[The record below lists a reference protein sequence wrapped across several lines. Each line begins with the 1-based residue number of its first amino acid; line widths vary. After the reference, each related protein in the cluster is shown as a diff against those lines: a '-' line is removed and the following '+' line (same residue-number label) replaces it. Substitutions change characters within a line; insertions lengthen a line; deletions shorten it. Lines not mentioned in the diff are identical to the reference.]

1 MRRRLWTMSLAM
13 LVLIPLSLPA
23 APTADVWE
31 RWTKN
36 DPDSRISVDHT
47 AWDRFLKAYV
57 VESADGIN
65 RVRYG
70 QVRNEDR
77 KALEEYLRQLEQT
90 PVSRLNRAEQK
101 AYWINFYNALTV
113 SVILD
118 HFPVKS
124 ITDIDISPGL
134 FSNGPWK
141 KKLVTVEG
149 EALSLDDIEHRIL
162 RPIWQDPRVHY
173 AVNCASLGCPN
184 LQPTAF
190 TAQNTDALLDR
201 AARAYVNHP
210 RGARVR
216 NGRLTVS
223 SIYMWFKEDFGGSD
237 AGIIAHL
244 KTYAEPALKAQLDT
258 VDGIAGD
265 DYDWTLNDATGP

>member
-90 PVSRLNRAEQK
+90 PVSRLSRAEQK